1 MADLINSE
9 QKLKSELFKKVSEA
23 EKTFITDHNKLKY
36 GQFLQTG
43 LIAGLPYDFDHA
55 IGYVV
60 QVRTSP
66 SNVFGANYLLRHS
79 DGALRTHSNQAFW
92 RVPDELLGDVISLFE
107 PTPEH
112 EGGDTVYSID
122 GKFPAAGFIVNV
134 GDDEPVCT
142 SASIRV
148 TQEA

>member
-1 MADLINSE
+1 MADLINPE
-9 QKLKSELFKKVSEA
+9 QKLKSELFKKISEA

-36 GQFLQTG
+36 GQLLQTG

-66 SNVFGANYLLRHS
+66 SNVFGGDYLLRHS

-92 RVPDELLGDVISLFE
+92 LVPDELLADVLSLFE

-112 EGGDTVYSID
+112 EGGDTVYSIN
-122 GKFPAAGFIVNV
+122 GKSPAAGFIVNLE
-134 GDDEPVCT
+134 GDEPVDI
-142 SASIRV
+142 SASIRI
-148 TQEA
+148 TREA